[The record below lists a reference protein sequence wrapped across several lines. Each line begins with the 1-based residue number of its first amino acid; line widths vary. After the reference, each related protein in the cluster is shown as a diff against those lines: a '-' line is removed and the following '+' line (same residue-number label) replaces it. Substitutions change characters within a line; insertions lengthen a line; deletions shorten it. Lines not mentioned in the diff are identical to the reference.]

1 MTGRVTVVAS
11 GDFLHADG
19 SPAFPEFDFR
29 PLLEHPRIDF
39 AFLENTARIEPR
51 QIATAD
57 VLILSGARVTA
68 ESLDGAG
75 RLALIAQFG
84 AGFDHIDIAAATRS
98 GVAVTNTPEGV
109 RRPVAVSI
117 LTLIFAIT
125 GKLLTK
131 TRLVGQGAAGWAAV
145 SSHNGVGL
153 TGKTL
158 GSIGIGNIGAELFR
172 LAKPLDMKFL
182 AHDPHAP
189 VGAAADLGVE
199 MVDLDDLF
207 RRSDVL
213 CVNCPLTPVT
223 RRLVDARRIALMKPT
238 AYLINTARG
247 GIVDQQALAEALAAR
262 RIAGAG
268 LDVFEQEPPDPAD
281 PLLRLD
287 NVVLTPHALCWS
299 DELFAGCGRDAVRA
313 VLEVV
318 AGGVPAHL
326 INPNVL
332 SIGAWRAKLGRLAQA
347 GAG

>member
-1 MTGRVTVVAS
+1 
-11 GDFLHADG
+11 
-19 SPAFPEFDFR
+19 
-29 PLLEHPRIDF
+29 
-39 AFLENTARIEPR
+39 
-51 QIATAD
+51 
-57 VLILSGARVTA
+57 
-68 ESLDGAG
+68 
-75 RLALIAQFG
+75 
-84 AGFDHIDIAAATRS
+84 
-98 GVAVTNTPEGV
+98 
-109 RRPVAVSI
+109 
-117 LTLIFAIT
+117 
-125 GKLLTK
+125 
-131 TRLVGQGAAGWAAV
+131 
-145 SSHNGVGL
+145 
-153 TGKTL
+153 
-158 GSIGIGNIGAELFR
+158 
-172 LAKPLDMKFL
+172 
-182 AHDPHAP
+182 
-189 VGAAADLGVE
+189 
-199 MVDLDDLF
+199 
-207 RRSDVL
+207 
-213 CVNCPLTPVT
+213 VT